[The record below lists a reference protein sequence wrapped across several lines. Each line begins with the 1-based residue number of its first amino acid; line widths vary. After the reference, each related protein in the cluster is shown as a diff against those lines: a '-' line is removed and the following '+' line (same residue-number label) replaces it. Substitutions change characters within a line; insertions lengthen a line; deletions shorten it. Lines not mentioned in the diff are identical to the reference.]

1 MTGIV
6 RAMVEHRR
14 KHESDL
20 DVDILLRPWY
30 QHGLTALVRAL
41 GYVPSSQ

>member
-6 RAMVEHRR
+6 QAMVEPRK

-20 DVDILLRPWY
+20 DVDILLRRWY
-30 QHGLTALVRAL
+30 QHEFTALVRAL
-41 GYVPSSQ
+41 GYVPPSQ